1 MGAKDG
7 PNGKGPNQMGVIS
20 FILGLVGGTGGSI
33 ITKILFTMQAE
44 GINGEMKP
52 FEKPMFLTF
61 IMFCAMTCALPA
73 HAISNFFQNDGKSKK
88 TVSLKVLLWL
98 FLPALFDLAGTNFA
112 QIGLVHTTVS
122 CFQLLRCSVIIV
134 TAILK
139 AFVLKHHL
147 KGYMWA
153 GVGINIVAVIIA
165 SLSSFLEP
173 ENADGT
179 SASSHNPLLGFIFI
193 MCSCIVQGS
202 QYIFE
207 EQVLDEHDVPPLIVI
222 GMEGLWGTI
231 MMLIIAPMLYYA
243 PGSDSGSIENIP
255 EAFYMIQNSSA
266 IKWGVLVFF
275 FTITMYNIFCI
286 YVTAYLSA
294 IWHAILDN
302 FRPLTVWVVDLS
314 IFYWF
319 TKGTYGEGWTST
331 SWPQALGMVIL
342 FIGTAVY
349 NGSIMIPGVDYKEG
363 FIEGPVSPG
372 MHVPDS
378 LASSYIG
385 HSPLLRQASLAMYTD
400 TASRRH
406 SGSSHTVL
414 SPLMKN
420 RAHHVNYSS

>member
-255 EAFYMIQNSSA
+255 EVNCCTVYFYVKKKTDICDAISHFHSNFEKAFYMIQNSSA

-302 FRPLTVWVVDLS
+302 FRPVSEAMITFCFLIVYT
-314 IFYWF
+314 
-319 TKGTYGEGWTST
+319 
-331 SWPQALGMVIL
+331 IL
-342 FIGTAVY
+342 
-349 NGSIMIPGVDYKEG
+349 PC
-363 FIEGPVSPG
+363 
-372 MHVPDS
+372 
-378 LASSYIG
+378 L
-385 HSPLLRQASLAMYTD
+385 
-400 TASRRH
+400 
-406 SGSSHTVL
+406 
-414 SPLMKN
+414 
-420 RAHHVNYSS
+420 